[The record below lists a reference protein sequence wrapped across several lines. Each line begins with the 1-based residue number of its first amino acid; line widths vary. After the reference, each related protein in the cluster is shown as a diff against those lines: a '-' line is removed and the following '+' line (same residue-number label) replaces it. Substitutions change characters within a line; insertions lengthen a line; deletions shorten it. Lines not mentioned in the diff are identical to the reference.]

1 MPKSPKIKKTN
12 PTKIKKIAI
21 LTGGGDCPGL
31 NAAIRAVVRRSLPR
45 GIEVMGLLDGWE
57 GLLENRTCT
66 LNLDSVSGIL
76 PVGGTI
82 LRTSR
87 TNVLKDQKTIEKAF
101 KQFKALNLDGLVAI
115 GGEGTLTVSNKLFE
129 LGMPVVGVPKT
140 IDNDIGATDYTFG
153 FNTAVE
159 IATQAIDRLHT
170 TAESHKRVMVVELMG
185 RHAGWIATYAGL
197 AGGADAILIPEFS
210 MTVDQVCELIHRRHK
225 RGKRFSIIVVAE
237 GAKIVSAKGERMI
250 AKDRKDSFGRPQ
262 LGGIGQVLADEI
274 EARTG
279 FESRVTVL
287 GHVQRGGTP
296 TAEDRVLATRLG
308 IIAADLVWEKKWG
321 QMAALQG
328 NKVVSVP
335 LSTATNK
342 LKTVDPELWDLA
354 QSFFG

>member
-1 MPKSPKIKKTN
+1 MNTIWFVKKKT
-12 PTKIKKIAI
+12 KLKKIAV

-31 NAAIRAVVRRSLPR
+31 NAAIRGVVRRSLPR
-45 GIEVMGLLDGWE
+45 GIEVIGLLDGWE
-57 GLLENRTCT
+57 GLLENRTCE

-87 TNVLKDQKTIEKAF
+87 TNVLKDKKTVKKAF
-101 KQFKALNLDGLVAI
+101 EQFEKLKLDGLIAI
-115 GGEGTLTVSNKLFE
+115 GGEGTLTVSGKLFE
-129 LGMPVVGVPKT
+129 QGMPIIGVPKT
-140 IDNDIGATDYTFG
+140 IDNDIGSTDYTFG

-170 TAESHKRVMVVELMG
+170 TAESHKRVMVIELMG

-197 AGGADAILIPEFS
+197 AGGADAILIPEYS
-210 MTVDQVCELIHRRHK
+210 MSVEEVCKLIHQRHK

-237 GAKIVSAKGERMI
+237 GAKIKSSSGERMV
-250 AKDRKDSFGRPQ
+250 AKERKDSFGRPQ

-274 EARTG
+274 ESRTG

-308 IIAADLVWEKKWG
+308 VYAADLAWNQEWG
-321 QMAALQG
+321 QMAALRG
-328 NKVVSVP
+328 NEVVTVS
-335 LSTATNK
+335 LKEATAK
-342 LKTVDPELWDLA
+342 LKTVDPKMWDLA